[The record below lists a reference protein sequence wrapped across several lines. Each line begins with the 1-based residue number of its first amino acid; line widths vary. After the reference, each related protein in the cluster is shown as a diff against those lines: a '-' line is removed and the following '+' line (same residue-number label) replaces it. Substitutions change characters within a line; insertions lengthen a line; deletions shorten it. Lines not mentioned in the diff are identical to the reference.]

1 MTVLFDFQTH
11 THTKSIKRIR
21 TALNAIHAHRA
32 GGQRRPAAISGD
44 QRRSAAASGGSGIWN
59 ASNRIELILQSVDWR
74 RENVAVVAFNKV
86 LFPDSTISLNA
97 RLGRGRRGSS
107 WRRPHRPRRL
117 RLISWIY
124 LNAARNFPG
133 QQSSYLSGAFSFSFL
148 IFFLGG
154 KERKKKKK
162 GDVFSAVYR
171 RFWCYS
177 RLSFPLDNRIGTGDF
192 ATVSPPVAP
201 EISKRPFVKK
211 KKKKRN
217 QYGHFFVV
225 DFCFQLV
232 GLVRYD
238 CDKHWHISLG
248 SIHFDSALIRLDL
261 TGLDGRLDFRTVRLY
276 LIRLFLIS
284 FRLSIDSLCPTWIQF
299 SNFIGSPESGHVP
312 SVHCRLEFV
321 LSNEKST
328 GFEQTWS
335 ELNSIASQWTPSWR

>member
-11 THTKSIKRIR
+11 THTHKINQTDQDGFECDPRPPS
-21 TALNAIHAHRA
+21 
-32 GGQRRPAAISGD
+32 RRPAAASGD
-44 QRRSAAASGGSGIWN
+44 QRRPVAAAGYETLRIGLNWYCNRLIEDVKMWLSLPSTKFFFQIRRFHWMRGWAEAAEAQAEGGRIDPGGCGWLAEYIWMQPVISP
-59 ASNRIELILQSVDWR
+59 A
-74 RENVAVVAFNKV
+74 NKV
-86 LFPDSTISLNA
+86 LIWVEL
-97 RLGRGRRGSS
+97 
-107 WRRPHRPRRL
+107 
-117 RLISWIY
+117 
-124 LNAARNFPG
+124 
-133 QQSSYLSGAFSFSFL
+133 FL
-148 IFFLGG
+148 FLFLFFFLGG